1 MVEKKGSAMATLSPI
16 MTPLPG
22 ARLYKLTAIHFE
34 FLSVR
39 QKVLKIIRKGVL
51 IDVIHKEPL
60 LQKIIVICGILH
72 VKKLFRL
79 RQVNFFNKF
88 YAKVKVAPSFIKISR

>member
-1 MVEKKGSAMATLSPI
+1 MSRLMVEKKGSAMATLSPI

-51 IDVIHKEPL
+51 IDVIHKEL
-60 LQKIIVICGILH
+60 LLTL
-72 VKKLFRL
+72 KKLFRL
-79 RQVNFFNKF
+79 HQVNFFNKF
-88 YAKVKVAPSFIKISR
+88 YAKVKVAPFFYQN